1 MPAHKKQFK
10 TIDEYIKTFPEDV
23 QKLLEKIRQTIRK
36 AAPEAVETISYQ
48 MPTFNLDGKYL
59 IYFAA
64 WKNHIGFYPIP
75 AGDKAF
81 QKELSPYTGAKS
93 SVRFPID
100 KPIPYD
106 LVKKLVMFRIK
117 ENQGKKKLR
126 NLPPKKT

>member
-23 QKLLEKIRQTIRK
+23 QKLLEKIRQAIRK

-126 NLPPKKT
+126 N